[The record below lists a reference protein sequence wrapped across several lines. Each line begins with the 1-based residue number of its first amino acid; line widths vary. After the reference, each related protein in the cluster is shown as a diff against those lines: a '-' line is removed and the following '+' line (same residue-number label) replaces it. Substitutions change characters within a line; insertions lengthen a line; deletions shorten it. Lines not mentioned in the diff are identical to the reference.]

1 MTKFETIGL
10 LGRTGSEMVL
20 DSIAAL
26 DSLLNERGI
35 RVIIEDEIAKNID
48 NCAIEI
54 ATRQQIGEQ
63 CDLVIVIGGDGSLLG
78 AARAMVRHGVPIL
91 GVNRGRLGFLT
102 DIHPE
107 SINVEVTRVL
117 DGQFQQEERF
127 LLAVSV
133 LRDGEQ
139 IAAGNALNDVVIN
152 SGRSARM
159 INFDLYMDQSYVYS
173 QDSDGLIV
181 ATPTGSTAYSLS
193 GGGPIMHPGLDAIAI
208 VPMFPHTLSARPTVV
223 SGETEIKI
231 IIGDCHPYVS
241 CDGQV
246 HLNTAPGDEVVIKK
260 RAEKLTLLHP
270 ESHDFYQSCRD
281 KLGWSERLI
290 D

>member
-26 DSLLNERGI
+26 DSLFNERGI

-48 NCAIEI
+48 NCTIEI

>member
-1 MTKFETIGL
+1 MSQFHTIGL
-10 LGRTGSEMVL
+10 IGRLGNDLVL
-20 DSIAAL
+20 QSVEIL
-26 DSLLNERGI
+26 QQLLLARQL
-35 RVIIEDEIAKNID
+35 RVIVEDEIAQSID
-48 NCAIEI
+48 DCQMEVAN
-54 ATRQQIGEQ
+54 RQQIGEQ

-91 GVNRGRLGFLT
+91 GINRGRLGFLT
-102 DIHPE
+102 DIHPD
-107 SINVEVTRVL
+107 SIEEKVTEVL
-117 DGQFQQEERF
+117 DGHYHAEKRF

-133 LRDGEQ
+133 LRDGER
-139 IAAGNALNDVVIN
+139 IAKGNALNDVVVN

-159 INFDLYMDQSYVYS
+159 INFDLYMDGSYVYS

-181 ATPTGSTAYSLS
+181 STPTGSTAYSLS

-223 SGETEIKI
+223 SGDTEIKV

-246 HLNTAPGDEVVIKK
+246 HLNTAPGDVVVIQK
-260 RAEKLTLLHP
+260 RSDQLTLLHP
-270 ESHDFYQSCRD
+270 LDHDFYKSCRD
-281 KLGWSERLI
+281 KLGWSGRLI

>member
-159 INFDLYMDQSYVYS
+159 INFDLYMDKSYVYS

-193 GGGPIMHPGLDAIAI
+193 AGGPIMHPGLDAIAI